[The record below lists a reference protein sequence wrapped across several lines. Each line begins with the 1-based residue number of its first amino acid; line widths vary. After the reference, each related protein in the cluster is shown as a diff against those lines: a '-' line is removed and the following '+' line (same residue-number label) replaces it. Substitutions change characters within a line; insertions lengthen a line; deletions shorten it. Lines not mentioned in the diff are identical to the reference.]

1 MKKSLS
7 KAWILLVTFVI
18 AFCFIV
24 PTASAAAEPT
34 KLPIFWGF
42 EDPER
47 QLDVPELMLDYH
59 GFMHDGNGASEI
71 QSKVVYEGK
80 YAMKC
85 DAKDLVWGMVLAPT
99 LQKGKTYIFSVYIK
113 TEDFKNNNGYNLYS
127 RVKRPVEMYLSDS
140 LRLEDG
146 TADWKKYEIKFKAL
160 QDGLVDLG
168 IQPFEAGAKPTGIL
182 YFDNIELKEE
192 GGSTNS
198 TAAPTTKAPTTK
210 APSTKAPTTA
220 VVQPTATDTATTE
233 SDRNDRHHHSDRN
246 QRAGHGTDRHHHKR
260 CHARG
265 KYAFR
270 AVGMDHCR
278 HRCCSGSRRRR
289 YVLAFEKEKG
299 ILTQLVISA
308 FRHSPK

>member
-42 EDPER
+42 EDPEG

-233 SDRNDRHHHSDRN
+233 SSAIETTDTTIATETNAQATAPTGTTTKDATP
-246 QRAGHGTDRHHHKR
+246 AGNTPSAPWGWII
-260 CHARG
+260 AG
-265 KYAFR
+265 I
-270 AVGMDHCR
+270 VV
-278 HRCCSGSRRRR
+278 
-289 YVLAFEKEKG
+289 VLAAGGGVTFWLLKKKK
-299 ILTQLVISA
+299 VS
-308 FRHSPK
+308 